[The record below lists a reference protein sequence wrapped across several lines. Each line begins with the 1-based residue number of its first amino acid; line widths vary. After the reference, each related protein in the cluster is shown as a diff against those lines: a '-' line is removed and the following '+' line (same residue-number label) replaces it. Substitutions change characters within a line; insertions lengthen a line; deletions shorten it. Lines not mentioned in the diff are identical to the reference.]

1 MRHKTGE
8 IFWATTHGRTLTPD
22 DPFKLAIWHFEKKPQ
37 VLSKSQLTAREAQIA
52 QYVVNGY
59 TCKEIGKLLGLS
71 PRTIE
76 VHKANLMKKLGARSK
91 GELASKIIVINPMAA
106 AQQNHSSR
114 ATPEKLLK

>member
-1 MRHKTGE
+1 MVY
-8 IFWATTHGRTLTPD
+8 P
-22 DPFKLAIWHFEKKPQ
+22 
-37 VLSKSQLTAREAQIA
+37 
-52 QYVVNGY
+52 
-59 TCKEIGKLLGLS
+59 
-71 PRTIE
+71 PRTVE